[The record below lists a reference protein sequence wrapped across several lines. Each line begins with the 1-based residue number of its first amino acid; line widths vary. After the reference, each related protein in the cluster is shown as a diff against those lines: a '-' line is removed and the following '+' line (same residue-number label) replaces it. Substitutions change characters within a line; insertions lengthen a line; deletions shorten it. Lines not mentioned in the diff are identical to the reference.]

1 MEVVNLTTSTNTDFI
16 KEVER
21 ESGQKVS
28 LCYQCGKCTAGCP
41 FAFAFD
47 YPPHQIMRLL
57 QNGQKD
63 TILKSHTI
71 WLCAG
76 CETCTTRCP
85 CEIDLARVMDVLHR
99 IALRENY
106 VSEKNIKLFHE
117 IFLDSIKQNGRV
129 FEAGLA
135 VKYNVKSGKLFN
147 NANLAPAMISKGK
160 LRFKPN
166 KIKEVGS
173 VSKLFERSKEKF

>member
-1 MEVVNLTTSTNTDFI
+1 MEVINLTTSTDRDFI
-16 KEVER
+16 KEVEQ
-21 ESGQKVS
+21 ESGQNAS

-57 QNGQKD
+57 QNGQKN

-85 CEIDLARVMDVLHR
+85 CEIDIAKVMDVLH
-99 IALRENY
+99 IITLRENR

-117 IFLDSIKQNGRV
+117 TFLESIKKNGRV
-129 FEAGLA
+129 FEVGLA
-135 VKYNVKSGKLFN
+135 VKYNLKSGKFFN
-147 NANLAPAMISKGK
+147 NAKLAPAMMSKGK
-160 LRFKPN
+160 LRLKPR
-166 KIKEVGS
+166 KIKGLDS
-173 VSKLFERSKEKF
+173 VAKIFERFSRER